1 MMIEYIVVFIIAFI
15 IGYSWAIT
23 QHISSVPYKELKD
36 EDTIAGLRKEIE
48 YYKDLCKW
56 HAERKDTF
64 FEEGRQQGMKQ
75 ERALWN
81 LTASSQEIG
90 NE

>member
-1 MMIEYIVVFIIAFI
+1 MFELICALVIGLVFGYLLKKEKQPPIIEILQNQVEFLE
-15 IGYSWAIT
+15 
-23 QHISSVPYKELKD
+23 KEV
-36 EDTIAGLRKEIE
+36 A
-48 YYKDLCKW
+48 YYKNLCKW
-56 HAERKDTF
+56 HTERKDAF

>member
-1 MMIEYIVVFIIAFI
+1 MIELLCALALGMVFGYLLKKEQQPPIVDILQNQVE
-15 IGYSWAIT
+15 
-23 QHISSVPYKELKD
+23 QLEKD
-36 EDTIAGLRKEIE
+36 VD
-48 YYKDLCKW
+48 YYKGLCKW
-56 HAERKDTF
+56 HTERKDTF

>member
-1 MMIEYIVVFIIAFI
+1 MIELMCAIALGMLFGYLLKKEKQPPIIEILQNQVEFLE
-15 IGYSWAIT
+15 
-23 QHISSVPYKELKD
+23 KEV
-36 EDTIAGLRKEIE
+36 A
-48 YYKDLCKW
+48 YYKNLCKW
-56 HAERKDTF
+56 HTERKDAF

-81 LTASSQEIG
+81 LTASSQEID

>member
-1 MMIEYIVVFIIAFI
+1 MEYIIVFIIAFAFGYLLKKEHQPPI
-15 IGYSWAIT
+15 IKIL
-23 QHISSVPYKELKD
+23 QNQVEFLEKEV
-36 EDTIAGLRKEIE
+36 A
-48 YYKDLCKW
+48 YYKNLCKW
-56 HAERKDTF
+56 HTERKDTF

>member
-1 MMIEYIVVFIIAFI
+1 MIEYIIVFIIAFAF
-15 IGYSWAIT
+15 GYGWCVN
-23 QHISSVPYKELKD
+23 QHISSVPDKVLKD

-64 FEEGRQQGMKQ
+64 FEEGRKQGMKQ

-90 NE
+90 DE

>member
-1 MMIEYIVVFIIAFI
+1 MFELICALVIGLIFGYLLKKEKQPPIVEILQNQVEI
-15 IGYSWAIT
+15 YE
-23 QHISSVPYKELKD
+23 KELK
-36 EDTIAGLRKEIE
+36 

-56 HAERKDTF
+56 HTERKDIF

>member
-1 MMIEYIVVFIIAFI
+1 MMEYIIVFIVAFAF
-15 IGYSWAIT
+15 GYGWCVN
-23 QHISSVPYKELKD
+23 QHISSVPDKELKD

-48 YYKDLCKW
+48 YYKNLCKW
-56 HAERKDTF
+56 HAERKDVF

-81 LTASSQEIG
+81 LTASSQEIN